1 MIKYLIIFFT
11 TLIIT
16 FTFIGYGSLLLNYID
31 KKLLKKDIGYLGLS
45 GLFFCTII
53 SYTTIFFTKH
63 GYVHNI
69 IFITIGIS
77 LFLFFYLTK
86 KINLD
91 FKKYHLI
98 FILLFV
104 GLLISRN
111 HDDFS
116 YYHLTYSLGLTE
128 NKLILG
134 LGNLGHGY
142 THHSSIF
149 FLNSLIYLPVIKH
162 FLFHSIGWITL
173 FFINLIFVNELLDKN
188 KKYLNFEFFFY
199 LFAFLFINFKF
210 FRIGSYGTD
219 LSAQIIILSIIP
231 LIYNLYKFKKI
242 EYLDK
247 TNFSL
252 VVILITYLA
261 TLKSF
266 MILNFLF
273 LIPLTFF
280 TKIKKI
286 GLILIPRTIFV
297 SISGLLLLI
306 FINISYTGCAIY
318 PLKQTCFENKLE
330 WSLKKDHV
338 EKMSNWYQQWS
349 KAGAGIN
356 YRVEDPKEYIKK
368 LNWFP
373 NWYEKYFLY
382 KVKETLLGI
391 SFLALLVLSMY
402 LFKSTNNFIKLDI
415 NSKRSIKILSFV
427 TILLFLEWFMNHPTL
442 RYGGYHLLVISIFI
456 PLSIFLAKK
465 NIIYNNKK
473 ITTYFLM
480 FLSYFLFNY
489 KNLDR
494 IYEEKNIV
502 KNENFPFFYSPNQNF
517 KVNNIGSDIKIY
529 VPTDLRGCWAIKTPC
544 IHHADHVLGDQLGPY
559 KVIKKN

>member
-1 MIKYLIIFFT
+1 M
-11 TLIIT
+11 
-16 FTFIGYGSLLLNYID
+16 
-31 KKLLKKDIGYLGLS
+31 
-45 GLFFCTII
+45 
-53 SYTTIFFTKH
+53 
-63 GYVHNI
+63 
-69 IFITIGIS
+69 
-77 LFLFFYLTK
+77 FFYLTK

-98 FILLFV
+98 FVLLFV

-368 LNWFP
+368 LNWLP

-427 TILLFLEWFMNHPTL
+427 TILLFLEWFMNHPAL

-473 ITTYFLM
+473 MTTYFLM